1 MPNITSHEYYMQ
13 LALKEARKAFNKD
26 EVPIGAIIVDKDGNI
41 LSRAHNQ
48 GEHGSSALN
57 HAEILAIYKATQ
69 KLKQPR
75 LWDCKIYVTL
85 EPCTMCAAAISFAR
99 IKTLYFGAYDE
110 KGGAVTS
117 GVKFYEQKNCHHKP
131 NVLGGI
137 LENECSQILK
147 NFFKNKRQNKK
158 EN

>member
-85 EPCTMCAAAISFAR
+85 EPCTMCATAISMMR
-99 IKTLYFGAYDE
+99 ISEVIYGASNP
-110 KGGAVTS
+110 KGGAIEN
-117 GVKFYEQKNCHHKP
+117 GVKFYEQKTCNHKP
-131 NVLGGI
+131 IVTTKI
-137 LENECSQILK
+137 LEDECSTILK
-147 NFFKNKRQNKK
+147 QFFASKRSSN
-158 EN
+158 